1 MVTLSNMF
9 RLMAIRSVVFP
20 FLKLVWRLLM
30 DRRVPLFTKVIP
42 LIAVAY
48 VISPYDV
55 SADRIPL
62 LGQFDD
68 VIVVGVLF
76 MLFIAAAPGHVVA
89 DQTIGRKL
97 RDLQRKQGIDPDAP
111 GSQNGP
117 DGKVVDAEIRYIDD
131 DEDEEDENSG
141 RDNPDNEDK

>member
-1 MVTLSNMF
+1 VVTLSNMF
-9 RLMAIRSVVFP
+9 RLLAIRSVVFP
-20 FLKLVWRLLM
+20 FLKLVWRLLL
-30 DRRVPLFTKVIP
+30 DRRVPVFTKIIP

-55 SADRIPL
+55 IADRIPL

-68 VIVVGVLF
+68 VIVSGILF
-76 MLFIAAAPGHVVA
+76 LLFIAASPGHVVA

-111 GSQNGP
+111 GGDGP

-131 DEDEEDENSG
+131 EEDENSG
-141 RDNPDNEDK
+141 TNNEDK

>member
-1 MVTLSNMF
+1 MF
-9 RLMAIRSVVFP
+9 RLLAIRSVVFP
-20 FLKLVWRLLM
+20 FLKLVWRLLL
-30 DRRVPLFTKVIP
+30 DRRVPVFTKIIP

-55 SADRIPL
+55 IADRIPL

-68 VIVVGVLF
+68 VIVSGILF
-76 MLFIAAAPGHVVA
+76 LLFIAASPGHVVA

-111 GSQNGP
+111 GGDGP

-131 DEDEEDENSG
+131 EEDENSG
-141 RDNPDNEDK
+141 TNNEDK

>member
-9 RLMAIRSVVFP
+9 RLLAIRSVVFP
-20 FLKLVWRLLM
+20 FLKLVWRLLL
-30 DRRVPLFTKVIP
+30 DRRVPVFTKIIP

-55 SADRIPL
+55 IADRIPL

-68 VIVVGVLF
+68 VIVSGILF
-76 MLFIAAAPGHVVA
+76 LLFIAASPGHVVA

-111 GSQNGP
+111 GGDGP

-131 DEDEEDENSG
+131 EEDENSG
-141 RDNPDNEDK
+141 TNNEDK